1 MTKAKS
7 HYVCDP
13 SEKINKSLRS
23 CPNGRWLHENNESI
37 NNYLEILHGHVEI

>member
-7 HYVCDP
+7 QYVCDP
-13 SEKINKSLRS
+13 SDKINKSLCS

>member
-13 SEKINKSLRS
+13 GDKINKSLHL
-23 CPNGRWLHENNESI
+23 CPNSHWLHENNESI